1 MKRRIIYGFI
11 LIVFLGGLSLF
22 LYPYIS
28 RWNSEKQSKKVISGF
43 KNMIEEEK
51 SKESDKRTDEVKDK
65 ESDKKPS
72 DKQSD
77 METDNDM
84 VNEGQDNQSSIYEDL
99 YQDFKIYNQ
108 KIFQEGQKD
117 LKDPFSYETTSF
129 DLRGYGFSGN
139 VIGVLWIPRL
149 NLEFP
154 VYLGAD
160 YNHLAKGIGL
170 LGQTSMPTGGENTN
184 MVLAGH
190 RGWHG
195 IPMLRDIQTVQKGD
209 KIQITTPWET
219 LIYRVCEMK
228 VISKDNTDYI
238 YVQRG
243 RDLLTLLTCH
253 PYTQNTMRY
262 VVVAERSMELPLSS
276 ENDLEEAK
284 RTKSEEPQEIEVI
297 TENGSTTQMI
307 STNTINAVFHEGLG
321 ESGTAYSLRQMWL
334 ETYVP
339 VIGIG
344 IIVLV
349 AVVLGIFTSRKKK

>member
-1 MKRRIIYGFI
+1 MKRRIVYGLI
-11 LIVFLGGLSLF
+11 LIVFLSGLSLF

-28 RWNSEKQSKKVISGF
+28 RWNSEKQSRKVISGF

-51 SKESDKRTDEVKDK
+51 SKESVKKADEVKDK
-65 ESDKKPS
+65 ETDK
-72 DKQSD
+72 
-77 METDNDM
+77 ETDIETDKET
-84 VNEGQDNQSSIYEDL
+84 VNEGQDKQSSIYEDL
-99 YQDFKIYNQ
+99 YQDFKKYNQ
-108 KIFQEGQKD
+108 KIFKEGQKD

-129 DLRGYGFSGN
+129 DLRGYGYSGN

-149 NLEFP
+149 NMEFP

-209 KIQITTPWET
+209 KIQITTPWEI

-228 VISKDNTDYI
+228 VIPKDNTDYI
-238 YVQRG
+238 YIQKG

-276 ENDLEEAK
+276 GSDLEEAK
-284 RTKSEEPQEIEVI
+284 RTKSEEPQEVEVI
-297 TENGSTTQMI
+297 TEHGSTTQMI
-307 STNTINAVFHEGLG
+307 STNTISAVLHEGIG
-321 ESGTAYSLRQMWL
+321 ESGAAYSLKQMWL

-344 IIVLV
+344 IVILV
-349 AVVLGIFTSRKKK
+349 AVVLGIFTRRNKKKKEIK